1 MDCGSSWA
9 LLRVTAVAVVYVG
22 RAQVTARCAGGLKGS
37 QPQFP
42 LHLRD
47 ASPQFCLHFCRCAG
61 VTPPRLTTQ
70 GSPEHTCA
78 RMLERYP
85 NGASVF
91 TTGLG
96 SGASACR
103 SWAVRRPVEAL
114 AEARLAGPNARN
126 TPMGRTPSPA
136 TVAPEMSMLGEPISV
151 GVPAGRPAPR
161 LDPDPAAIATAC
173 PVDPFEG
180 GSDLLGGSDRGSRR
194 GTGQRGRIEPVD
206 E

>member
-1 MDCGSSWA
+1 MVLSPQLPRALTLRSTQVARRMDCGSSWA

-42 LHLRD
+42 LHLQGCFAAILPSFLSVRGCN
-47 ASPQFCLHFCRCAG
+47 S
-61 VTPPRLTTQ
+61 PRLTTR

-103 SWAVRRPVEAL
+103 CK
-114 AEARLAGPNARN
+114 
-126 TPMGRTPSPA
+126 GRSPS
-136 TVAPEMSMLGEPISV
+136 G
-151 GVPAGRPAPR
+151 
-161 LDPDPAAIATAC
+161 
-173 PVDPFEG
+173 
-180 GSDLLGGSDRGSRR
+180 RGSRR
-194 GTGQRGRIEPVD
+194 GEASRTKRAQHPNGSHAIASNRRPRNVD
-206 E
+206 ARRANIGGCASGPSSAEARPRPGGNCNGVSSRSFRRRE